1 LQPDL
6 LDSFGGQLQ
15 VHSAKDPA
23 KLNSH
28 KNRPNFVGTTS
39 FGIGGT
45 NGALILMEGPGN
57 RLKSRQ
63 IPIGIGKMPS
73 PPLFNVPMAYQFFPV
88 SAASVN
94 SLKAFASKLA
104 MFVRVR
110 QFILFSA
117 NFYLLGKMAFR
128 PKDLY
133 L

>member
-1 LQPDL
+1 M
-6 LDSFGGQLQ
+6 
-15 VHSAKDPA
+15 
-23 KLNSH
+23 
-28 KNRPNFVGTTS
+28 GTTS

-57 RLKSRQ
+57 RLKRRQ
-63 IPIGIGKMPS
+63 IPIGKMPS
-73 PPLFNVPMAYQFFPV
+73 SPPPLFNVPMAYQLFPV
-88 SAASVN
+88 SAASLN
-94 SLKAFASKLA
+94 SLKAYASKLA
-104 MFVRVR
+104 MFVQVR